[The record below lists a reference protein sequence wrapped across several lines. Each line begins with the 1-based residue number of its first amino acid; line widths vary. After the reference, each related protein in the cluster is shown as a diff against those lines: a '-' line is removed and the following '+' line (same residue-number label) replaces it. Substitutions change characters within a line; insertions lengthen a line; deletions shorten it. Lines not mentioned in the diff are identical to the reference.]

1 MAGRF
6 PGELRG
12 VRQEFAD
19 GASSLD
25 DAFRKNVHNFYET
38 VAQFGHEEQGWN
50 ELPCSPFQL
59 LTAVCSIA
67 RAPGRAIE

>member
-6 PGELRG
+6 PGEMRG

-25 DAFRKNVHNFYET
+25 DAFRKNVHRQAKSRSFW
-38 VAQFGHEEQGWN
+38 WN
-50 ELPCSPFQL
+50 SC
-59 LTAVCSIA
+59 A
-67 RAPGRAIE
+67 